1 MRALVTGGA
10 GFVGSHL
17 VSALIAQADDV
28 TVYDIMP
35 RRGSGARSVVANL
48 SHSGAL
54 GHALKG
60 QEIVYHFAA
69 VANPHGSKATP
80 TSDFEQNTMATAKLL
95 ERMRAAG
102 CRRIVF
108 ASSSSVYGDTTV
120 FPTTEDAPLPI
131 QTSLYGAS
139 KLAAEGLISAY
150 ARTFDMQATILR
162 FAPMLGEGYR
172 RGHVIDFYKKL
183 RANPHC
189 IDVLGDGQQRRSY
202 VYVKDAMAA
211 AMVAAQANESVG
223 IYNVSGAE
231 TPTVN
236 ESLSWIC
243 SELGVNPVR
252 MYTGTSWQG
261 DKALT
266 HLDTAR
272 MRALGWEPQVSIE
285 EAVRRTV
292 RSFICAE

>member
-17 VSALIAQADDV
+17 VNALIDQGDDV
-28 TVYDIMP
+28 TIYDVVSP
-35 RRGSGARSVVANL
+35 RSSNARVVVASL
-48 SHSGAL
+48 SYSGAL
-54 GHALKG
+54 AYALEK

-69 VANPHGSKATP
+69 VANPHGSKLLP
-80 TSDFEQNTMATAKLL
+80 TADFEQNTLATVKLL
-95 ERMRAAG
+95 EVMRSAG
-102 CRRIVF
+102 CKRIVF
-108 ASSSSVYGDTTV
+108 ASSSSVYGDATV
-120 FPTTEDAPLPI
+120 FPTPEDAPLPV

-172 RGHVIDFYKKL
+172 RGHVIDFYEKL
-183 RANPHC
+183 RTNPHC
-189 IDVLGDGQQRRSY
+189 IEVLGNGEQRRSY

-211 AMVAAQANESVG
+211 AITAAQATEGVN

-243 SELGVNPVR
+243 HEIGVNPVR
-252 MYTGTSWQG
+252 MYTGASWQG

-272 MRALGWEPQVSIE
+272 MRALGWKPQVSIE

-292 RSFICAE
+292 RSFQCVG